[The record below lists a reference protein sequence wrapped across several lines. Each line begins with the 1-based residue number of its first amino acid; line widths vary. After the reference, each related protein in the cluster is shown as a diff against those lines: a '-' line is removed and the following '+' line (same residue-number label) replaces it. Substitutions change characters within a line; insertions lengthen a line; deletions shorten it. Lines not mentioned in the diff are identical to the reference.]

1 MLMIGSP
8 VMAALLTDSPIVL
21 HANDGMLVPPVMF
34 RAVAVLCDPGLGRR
48 VRTAGVHEA
57 SGDNTADHRAPV
69 ALHGLQRDASLP
81 KLLTRILDYEHE
93 FRCHRKTN
101 TTSPF
106 TGPDYEMGL
115 RSRGFAWLLLS
126 ISIKGSLLRDLCS

>member
-1 MLMIGSP
+1 MMLMIGSP
-8 VMAALLTDSPIVL
+8 VIAALLTDSPIVL

-69 ALHGLQRDASLP
+69 ALHGLQRDAS
-81 KLLTRILDYEHE
+81 
-93 FRCHRKTN
+93 
-101 TTSPF
+101 
-106 TGPDYEMGL
+106 
-115 RSRGFAWLLLS
+115 
-126 ISIKGSLLRDLCS
+126 